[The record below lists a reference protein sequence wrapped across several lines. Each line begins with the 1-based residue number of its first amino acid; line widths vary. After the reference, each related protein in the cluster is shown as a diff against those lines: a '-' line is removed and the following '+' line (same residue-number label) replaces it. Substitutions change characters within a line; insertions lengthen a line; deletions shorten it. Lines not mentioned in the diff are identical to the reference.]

1 MTYGRE
7 VIAYVL
13 AHLGGYVVSTV
24 LSQVV
29 LVPMMVASGMVRSQ
43 LTMFAAFFLL
53 YVVVQ
58 IGVFFAFI
66 AIRGRRAAG

>member
-1 MTYGRE
+1 MTYSRE

-43 LTMFAAFFLL
+43 ITMFGAFFLL

-66 AIRGRRAAG
+66 AIRGKRAAG